1 MNPKICARVLGLV
14 LLSPVLLQASGS
26 YNARPP
32 RPPTITESRKAS
44 DKDKYELGKKIYS
57 GKARL
62 STQSSV
68 SATQQ
73 ETRLRA
79 LQNRLPES
87 EKKNTNLPAL
97 AGKLT
102 AEQLDAL
109 EYYVDKRFPLK

>member
-1 MNPKICARVLGLV
+1 MKRKTCVLILATALMAPI
-14 LLSPVLLQASGS
+14 LLEASGS

-32 RPPTITESRKAS
+32 RPPTVSESRKAS

-62 STQSSV
+62 STQP
-68 SATQQ
+68 SANAAQQ

-87 EKKNTNLPAL
+87 EKRSTDLPAL

-102 AEQLDAL
+102 PDQLDAL
-109 EYYVDKRFPLK
+109 EYYVDKRYPLK